1 MNIVFVNATRR
12 FGGVKAWTLDMARK
26 LKDFGH
32 NVFIFARP
40 GPFLEMAR
48 EAGLDARAPYFGLD
62 YNPIGVLGFR
72 RFFRKEHID
81 VVVLNV
87 GKDMRIAGVAA
98 KLAKIP
104 TVQRIGLP
112 RDMRDTFKVRLTHDV
127 VHPWVL
133 VPCEY
138 IREGL
143 LSEFSFLNPQEIHV
157 ILTGKDPAKTPPEIV
172 NTPRRLIVTSQLN
185 PDKGHRELFIALSEL
200 KSKRFN
206 FHCHILGT
214 GEIEQKLHD
223 LGDSLGLSDRL
234 TWHGFQKDVR
244 SHLSKADIFV
254 LPSKSEGLPNTLLEA
269 MAEGLVPV
277 AGDVGGVSEVQP
289 PKDTPGMPDFIF
301 DPNQG
306 IHGLIRC
313 LETALL
319 APDEQILAWKKN
331 VWQWFGE
338 NFSLDKQAR
347 LLEKWLESRT
357 GP

>member
-12 FGGVKAWTLDMARK
+12 FGGVKAWTLDVARK

-40 GPFLEMAR
+40 GPFMEKAL

-62 YNPIGVLGFR
+62 YNPIGILGFF
-72 RFFRKEHID
+72 RFFRKEQID
-81 VVVLNV
+81 MVVLNV

-98 KLAKIP
+98 RLANIP

-112 RDMRDTFKVRLTHDV
+112 RDMRDTLKVRLTHNFV
-127 VHPWVL
+127 QPWVL

-138 IREGL
+138 IKKGL
-143 LSEFSFLNPQEIHV
+143 LSEFSFLHPQDIQV
-157 ILTGKDPAKTPPEIV
+157 ILTGKDPAKTPPETV
-172 NTPRRLIVTSQLN
+172 STPRQMIVTSQLN

-200 KSKRFN
+200 KSKKLD

-214 GEIEQKLHD
+214 GKIEQKLHA
-223 LGDSLGLSDRL
+223 LGDSLGLSKML

-244 SHLSKADIFV
+244 SHLAKADIFV

-269 MAEGLVPV
+269 MAQGLVPV
-277 AGDVGGVSEVQP
+277 AGNVGGVNEVWP
-289 PKDTPGMPDFIF
+289 SKDTPGMPDLIF
-301 DPNQG
+301 DPKQG
-306 IHGLIRC
+306 IHGLIDC
-313 LETALL
+313 LETALS
-319 APDEQILAWKKN
+319 APDEQVLAWKKS
-331 VWQWFGE
+331 VWQWFGAH
-338 NFSLDKQAR
+338 FSLDQQAR
-347 LLEKWLESRT
+347 LLEKWLGGIT